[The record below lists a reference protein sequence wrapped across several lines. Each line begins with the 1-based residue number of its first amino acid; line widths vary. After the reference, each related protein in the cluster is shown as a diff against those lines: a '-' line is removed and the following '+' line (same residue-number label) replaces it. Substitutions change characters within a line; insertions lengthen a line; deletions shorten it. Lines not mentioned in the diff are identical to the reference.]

1 MDSAALSNSGFAFT
15 FQWGSDTINI
25 ITAICRKHLQKDL
38 KGVGKTV
45 RNTFRGGVHPEEH
58 KELSRDARLRLFN
71 PKGEM
76 VFPLQQH
83 IGKPAKAIVQKGD
96 TVLVGQKIAE
106 ADGFVSAHIYSS
118 CSGKVKGIEKRRVL
132 GGGMAECIVIDND
145 GQFSPLADYSERDS
159 ADSLSANEIIQRV
172 QDAGIV
178 GLGGAGFPTHVKL
191 KPKDPEAIEFV
202 IANGAECEPYLT
214 CNDQLMRTHAP
225 AIVEGLE
232 LVLHLFPN
240 AEGVICIEDNKPEA
254 IHAMEIAASGK
265 QRISVQTMITKY
277 PQGGER
283 SLIQAATGIDFP
295 ISKLPADAGC
305 IVQNVGTLYAIQRA
319 VLYHEPLFSQC
330 FTVTGEAV
338 SEPGNFFVR
347 VGTSYAELLEECG
360 GVKAGTEAAKALAG
374 GPMMG
379 IAMASLDVPIQ
390 KQNNGLTLLA
400 EDPVVAAEKLMTACL
415 HCGRCTTVCPV
426 GLMPQLMADA
436 AIAGDLERYEKKL
449 YGLECIQCGS
459 CTVACPAKRP
469 LMQTFKQAKAEIQ
482 AKKKRE
488 GGGQK

>member
-1 MDSAALSNSGFAFT
+1 MVRDRLGF
-15 FQWGSDTINI
+15 I
-25 ITAICRKHLQKDL
+25 QKLDR

-58 KELSRDARLRLFN
+58 KELSREARLRLFD

-83 IGKPAKAIVQKGD
+83 IGKPAKAVVQKGD
-96 TVLVGQKIAE
+96 AVLVGQKIAE
-106 ADGFVSAHIYSS
+106 ADGFVSANIYSS
-118 CSGKVKGIEKRRVL
+118 CSGTVKTIEKRRVL
-132 GGGMAECIVIDND
+132 GGGMGECIVIDND
-145 GQFSPLADYSERDS
+145 GQFTPAADYSVRDS
-159 ADSLSANEIIQRV
+159 EANLSENEIIQRV

-191 KPKDPEAIEFV
+191 KPKDPAAIEYV

-232 LVLHLFPN
+232 LVLRLFPN
-240 AEGVICIEDNKPEA
+240 AEGPKI
-254 IHAMEIAASGK
+254 
-265 QRISVQTMITKY
+265 RVQEMITKY

-283 SLIQAATGIDFP
+283 SLIQAVTGVDFP
-295 ISKLPADAGC
+295 ISKLPADVGC

-338 SEPGNFFVR
+338 KEPSNFFVR
-347 VGTSYAELLEECG
+347 VGTSYAELLQACG
-360 GVKAGTEAAKALAG
+360 GVKEGKEAVKALAG

-379 IAMASLDVPIQ
+379 VAMGSLDVPIQ
-390 KQNNGLTLLA
+390 KQNNGLKLLA
-400 EDPVVAAEKLMTACL
+400 EDPVAQAEKLMTACL

-482 AKKKRE
+482 DKKRRE
-488 GGGQK
+488 GGAQK

>member
-1 MDSAALSNSGFAFT
+1 M
-15 FQWGSDTINI
+15 
-25 ITAICRKHLQKDL
+25 K
-38 KGVGKTV
+38 
-45 RNTFRGGVHPEEH
+45 NTFRGGVHPEGH
-58 KELSRDARLRLFN
+58 KDLSREARLRLYD
-71 PKGEM
+71 PQGEM

-83 IGKPAKAIVQKGD
+83 IGKPAKPLVKKGD
-96 TVLVGQKIAE
+96 PVLVGQRIAE
-106 ADGFVSAHIYSS
+106 ADGFISAHIHSS
-118 CSGKVKGIEKRRVL
+118 CSGKVKNIEKRRVL
-132 GGGMAECIVIDND
+132 SGGLAECIVIEND
-145 GQFSPLADYSERDS
+145 GQFTAAADYSVRD
-159 ADSLSANEIIQRV
+159 DEGELSVKEIIQRV
-172 QDAGIV
+172 QEAGVV
-178 GLGGAGFPTHVKL
+178 GLGGAGFPTYVKL
-191 KPKDPEAIEFV
+191 QPKDPGAIEYV

-232 LVLHLFPN
+232 LVLRIFPN
-240 AEGVICIEDNKPEA
+240 AQGIICIEDNKPEA
-254 IHAMEIAASGK
+254 IHAMEIAASDK
-265 QRISVQTMITKY
+265 QRISVRSMITKY

-283 SLIQAATGIDFP
+283 SLIQAVTGIDFP
-295 ISKLPADAGC
+295 ISKLPADVGC
-305 IVQNVGTLYAIQRA
+305 VVQNVGTLYAIQRA

-338 SEPGNFFVR
+338 SEPANFFVR
-347 VGTSYAELLEECG
+347 TGTSYAELLEACG
-360 GVKAGTEAAKALAG
+360 GVKAGVAAVKALAG

-379 IAMASLDVPIQ
+379 VAMSSLDVPIQ

-400 EDPVVAAEKLMTACL
+400 EDPVLDAEKLMTACL

-426 GLMPQLMADA
+426 GLMPQLMSDA

-469 LMQTFKQAKAEIQ
+469 LMQTFKQAKAEITER
-482 AKKKRE
+482 KKRE